1 MLPFANHCAKSIIIQ
16 RLGQTCSHHSGLQ
29 TETWHIAS
37 SPEHSKVSNKNL
49 KTHEEINTHDI
60 IFKPCFRNWPGL
72 GNPRPGNDSQVLDIQ
87 DLEMIGILVQ
97 DLEMIP
103 KALMSKTRKSHVE
116 TTVLWPIQTFDRKN
130 WPEFDFFGV
139 HHVCVSSKS
148 AAAFRQS
155 QRSIVSI
162 LSVHR
167 FQDICNVL
175 VGEHSVPSR
184 QSWLGPPTTHWS
196 SRSLLLLSGP
206 VIIFM
211 SMTKTQQR
219 WQKNSNR
226 AHSKNNHEK
235 TAMISGIMEKNK
247 THFKP
252 MVSCPDCKSAQ
263 LGQRSEL
270 QGLIPGA
277 GKPKRGQQL
286 PKKHET
292 EHHPGKQRHRLHGT
306 SLWTILQLLPA
317 DCQCKEQDFT
327 KVVAFQFLR
336 HRLIVGHTW
345 RYGES
350 NRRAPS
356 KVARSRITAWC
367 WPLPAWKQLIMTQ

>member
-16 RLGQTCSHHSGLQ
+16 RLGQTCSHHSALQ

-49 KTHEEINTHDI
+49 KTHEEINTHEI

-155 QRSIVSI
+155 QRSILSI
-162 LSVHR
+162 LNVHP

-184 QSWLGPPTTHWS
+184 QSWLGPPMTHWS

-206 VIIFM
+206 VKIFM

-219 WQKNSNR
+219 WTKKQQQSTFKKQSWKNCNDIW
-226 AHSKNNHEK
+226 HH
-235 TAMISGIMEKNK
+235 GKNK
-247 THFKP
+247 TH

-286 PKKHET
+286 PKKHLKLSITPENKDT
-292 EHHPGKQRHRLHGT
+292 DSVAPRCEPSCNCCRLT
-306 SLWTILQLLPA
+306 A
-317 DCQCKEQDFT
+317 
-327 KVVAFQFLR
+327 
-336 HRLIVGHTW
+336 
-345 RYGES
+345 
-350 NRRAPS
+350 N
-356 KVARSRITAWC
+356 ARSKTS
-367 WPLPAWKQLIMTQ
+367 PK